1 MKRKQRGWLRAQHH
15 LSILHPGAREEG
27 EVEDVVA
34 EGEEVAEDEDS
45 GEEEFGELNHSMTPE
60 K

>member
-1 MKRKQRGWLRAQHH
+1 M
-15 LSILHPGAREEG
+15 
-27 EVEDVVA
+27 A